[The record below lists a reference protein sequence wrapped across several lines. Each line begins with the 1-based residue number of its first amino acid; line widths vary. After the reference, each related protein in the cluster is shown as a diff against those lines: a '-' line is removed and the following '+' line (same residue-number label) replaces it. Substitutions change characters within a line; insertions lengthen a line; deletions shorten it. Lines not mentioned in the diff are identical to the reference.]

1 MSDVLRV
8 AVYARVSTKHEAQL
22 LAFENQVEW
31 YNRVFA
37 VHPEWKM
44 VHMYTDEGLS
54 ATSTKRRKGFNQ
66 MIADAYDGKFDMIV
80 TREVS
85 RFTRNILDGIGF
97 VRNLREEGIYI
108 NFLNDYINTQ
118 DDDYEV
124 RLAQAVTNAQEESR
138 KTSIRAKC
146 GQDIAMQNGV
156 LFGNGNILG
165 YDRKGKEMVINPEQA
180 KTVRMIYDLYLSGKG
195 LESIK
200 YELEK
205 AGRLTATGKTH
216 WFVSNISKILK
227 NPFYCGTIVYRKQY
241 VPDYLKQKKINNYGE
256 KPTITVEGAHETIV
270 SKEEFA
276 RVQQIMAGNRQSLP
290 HVKTGRLPKGHKPKT
305 TVWNNLMVCQC
316 GHNFNRRVWD
326 RADRTI
332 QYAYQCY
339 DVIHTGSVQTRK
351 NKGLPTEGICDTP
364 MIQEWKMHL
373 MAKHVFQDKP
383 LDTEGVLE
391 TAMEL
396 LQRHICDKEQQAD
409 NSAIIQ
415 RKQAEIDRLTRR
427 MTGLMEMRA
436 DGEISKEEFADRK
449 AEIQTTVSA
458 LQAEIVE
465 LTTTQPT
472 VEENDPVERL
482 ATLRAAMEQYVDFS
496 VEGNIP
502 DGIVDAFVQKIVVS
516 KDGFDWYLRC
526 DPERAERYMVTGR
539 KGTAQVSALSA
550 QNSYITS
557 LQHRLPSRTAG
568 IKF

>member
-1 MSDVLRV
+1 MNEKKRI
-8 AVYARVSTKHEAQL
+8 AVYARVSTTHEAQM

-37 VHPEWKM
+37 THPDWEL
-44 VHMYTDEGLS
+44 VEMYTDEGLS
-54 ATSTKRRKGFNQ
+54 ATSTERRKGFNR
-66 MIADAYDGKFDMIV
+66 MIADAYNGKFDMIV

-85 RFTRNILDGIGF
+85 RFARNILDCISY
-97 VRNLREEGIYI
+97 VRQLRKAGVYV
-108 NFLNDYINTQ
+108 NFITDYIDSH
-118 DDDYEV
+118 DDDYESKLSYV
-124 RLAQAVTNAQEESR
+124 ASNAQEESR
-138 KTSIRAKC
+138 KTSIRARC
-146 GQDIAMQNGV
+146 GQEIAMQNGV

-165 YDRKGKEMVINPEQA
+165 YDRKGKELVINPEQA
-180 KTVRMIYDLYLSGKG
+180 KTVRMIYDLYLRGNG

-241 VPDYLKQKKINNYGE
+241 VPDYLEQKKINNYGE
-256 KPTITVEGAHETIV
+256 KPTITVEGTHETIV
-270 SKEEFA
+270 SKEEFE
-276 RVQQIMAGNRQSLP
+276 RVQQMMESNRQALP
-290 HVKTGRLPKGHKPKT
+290 YVQTGRLPKGQKPKT
-305 TVWNNLMVCQC
+305 SVWNKLMVCQC

-326 RADRTI
+326 RSDRTL

-351 NKGLPTEGICDTP
+351 NKGLSTEGICDTP
-364 MIQEWKMHL
+364 MVQEWKMYL
-373 MAKHVFQDKP
+373 MARHVFQDKT

-396 LQRHICDKEQQAD
+396 LQRHIRDKEKQAD
-409 NSAIIQ
+409 NSAVIQ

-449 AEIQTTVSA
+449 AEIQTAVSA

-465 LTTTQPT
+465 LTTTQPEI
-472 VEENDPVERL
+472 EENDPVERL

-502 DGIVDAFVQKIVVS
+502 DGIVDAFVKKIVVS

-539 KGTAQVSALSA
+539 KGTAQVSELSA
-550 QNSYITS
+550 PNSYITS
-557 LQHRLPSRTAG
+557 LQRRLQSKKANNC
-568 IKF
+568 

>member
-1 MSDVLRV
+1 
-8 AVYARVSTKHEAQL
+8 
-22 LAFENQVEW
+22 
-31 YNRVFA
+31 
-37 VHPEWKM
+37 
-44 VHMYTDEGLS
+44 
-54 ATSTKRRKGFNQ
+54 
-66 MIADAYDGKFDMIV
+66 
-80 TREVS
+80 
-85 RFTRNILDGIGF
+85 
-97 VRNLREEGIYI
+97 
-108 NFLNDYINTQ
+108 
-118 DDDYEV
+118 
-124 RLAQAVTNAQEESR
+124 
-138 KTSIRAKC
+138 
-146 GQDIAMQNGV
+146 
-156 LFGNGNILG
+156 
-165 YDRKGKEMVINPEQA
+165 
-180 KTVRMIYDLYLSGKG
+180 
-195 LESIK
+195 
-200 YELEK
+200 
-205 AGRLTATGKTH
+205 
-216 WFVSNISKILK
+216 
-227 NPFYCGTIVYRKQY
+227 
-241 VPDYLKQKKINNYGE
+241 
-256 KPTITVEGAHETIV
+256 
-270 SKEEFA
+270 
-276 RVQQIMAGNRQSLP
+276 
-290 HVKTGRLPKGHKPKT
+290 
-305 TVWNNLMVCQC
+305 
-316 GHNFNRRVWD
+316 
-326 RADRTI
+326 
-332 QYAYQCY
+332 
-339 DVIHTGSVQTRK
+339 
-351 NKGLPTEGICDTP
+351 

-557 LQHRLPSRTAG
+557 LQHRLQLRNLSN
-568 IKF
+568 